1 MLKNLL
7 IIIITTFF
15 LNNCGY
21 SPMYSKNFDKKF
33 NIELVSLDGDREINN
48 AIKYNFKR
56 YDSNENGLKVLI
68 VTSSSY
74 TKSSGTKN
82 LAGNTESY
90 NISATVN
97 FKVSF
102 GEIEKV
108 YNFTENSI
116 INNLDSQLDEATNEK
131 NIKKNFGILF
141 SDKLIFELSKI

>member
-15 LNNCGY
+15 LSNCGY
-21 SPMYSKNFDKKF
+21 SPMYSKNFNKKF
-33 NIELVSLDGDREINN
+33 NIELVSFDGDREINN
-48 AIKYNFKR
+48 AMKYNFKR
-56 YDSNENGLKVLI
+56 YNSNENALKILI

-74 TKSSGTKN
+74 TKSSGTKD
-82 LAGNTESY
+82 LAGDTESY

-108 YNFTENSI
+108 YNFNESSI

-131 NIKKNFGILF
+131 NIKMNFGILF

>member
-1 MLKNLL
+1 MIKNFF
-7 IIIITTFF
+7 IIIVTTFF

-33 NIELVSLDGDREINN
+33 NIELVSFDGDREINN

-56 YDSNENGLKVLI
+56 YNNNESGLKILI
-68 VTSSSY
+68 ITSSSY
-74 TKSSGTKN
+74 TKSSGTKD
-82 LAGNTESY
+82 LAGDTQSY

-97 FKVSF
+97 FKVSI

-108 YNFTENSI
+108 YNFNEDSI

-141 SDKLIFELSKI
+141 SDRLIFELSKI